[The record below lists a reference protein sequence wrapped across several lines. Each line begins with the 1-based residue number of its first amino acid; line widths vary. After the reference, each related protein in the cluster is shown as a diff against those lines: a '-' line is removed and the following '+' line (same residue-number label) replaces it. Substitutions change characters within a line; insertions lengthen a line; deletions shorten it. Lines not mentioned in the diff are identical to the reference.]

1 MDETLNLKFWVFKD
15 LFNCNKFVTFFYL
28 FIFGIENKVVL
39 PKMQIFGKLIG

>member
-1 MDETLNLKFWVFKD
+1 MDETLNLKNQVFD
-15 LFNCNKFVTFFYL
+15 LFNRNKFVTFFYL